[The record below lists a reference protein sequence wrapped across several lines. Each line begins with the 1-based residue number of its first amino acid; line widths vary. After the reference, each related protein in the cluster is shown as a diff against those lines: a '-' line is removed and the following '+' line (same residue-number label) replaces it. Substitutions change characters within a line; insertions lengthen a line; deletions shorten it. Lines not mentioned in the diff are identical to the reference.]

1 MIKKIKNYTKNL
13 GMYYGIKMLFFN
25 ILSKISKRNNDVFNI
40 QIRTKKTGKDN
51 FYIRPFTTDRYL
63 VNNLLLDNGE
73 YDFIYDKLYD
83 LIKKSNVIID
93 AGACIGMFSRMINK
107 ICKKSTIIAIEPET
121 NNFNLLV
128 KNTKKYNNII
138 CKKNGLW
145 NKKCNLIVEESSSG
159 SWGFTVK
166 ESKNDEKYD
175 IEAISMEDIINQYKI
190 DIIDILKLDI
200 EGSEVEVFDKNCERW
215 LNKVKVCI
223 IEFHERKRPKS
234 SKKII
239 NIMKK
244 NNFDY
249 YIYTENYVFIKKELI
264 E

>member
-1 MIKKIKNYTKNL
+1 MIKKIKNYTKYL

-25 ILSKISKRNNDVFNI
+25 MLSRINKNNNDKFNI
-40 QIRTKKTGKDN
+40 KIKTSKTGKDS
-51 FYIRPFTTDRYL
+51 FYVRPFTTDKYL

-73 YDFIYDKLYD
+73 YDFIYLDKYSW
-83 LIKKSNVIID
+83 IKNSQVIID

-107 ICKKSTIIAIEPET
+107 ICKNSTIIAIEPET

-145 NKKCNLIVEESSSG
+145 NKKCNLIVEESSNG
-159 SWGFTVK
+159 AWGFTVK
-166 ESKNDEKYD
+166 EAKNNEKYD
-175 IEAISMEDIINQYKI
+175 INAISIENIINEYKI
-190 DIIDILKLDI
+190 DTIDILKLDI

-249 YIYTENYVFIKKELI
+249 FIYTENYVFIKKELI